1 MPLKKIFFFGYVL
14 ILALVDIRA
23 ATCNEA
29 EVCVIK
35 IHENDE
41 VNKTVLSL
49 LCVSDAKKKRCGGKS
64 L

>member
-1 MPLKKIFFFGYVL
+1 MPLKKYFFGGYVL

-29 EVCVIK
+29 DVCITK

-41 VNKTVLSL
+41 VNKTVLLL
-49 LCVSDAKKKRCGGKS
+49 LCVCDAKKKMWW
-64 L
+64 